1 MLNFIITTFVGR
13 MMLFTWVI
21 MILWTIKLWG

>member
-1 MLNFIITTFVGR
+1 MINFIVTTLVGR
-13 MMLFTWVI
+13 MMLFTWAV